1 MEKKTSAQLKQEAR
15 LALKGNYGFCA
26 GCLGVMAIA
35 ILAFSVLANVT
46 LAAALTFMGLS
57 WGYFGGAVS
66 YDSASAAIQ
75 RMGVSI
81 FAYALFAM
89 AISIVVSV
97 LLMGYV
103 RACFRIC
110 RGERGDIK
118 DLFFPFGKHIGKFI
132 GLAGMFQIIPFLFG
146 LVAGFSQAVSM
157 VTGDVSWFLMAFSA
171 IIWFVEIV
179 AIFFMSLNY
188 GMAAFI
194 FIEDP
199 ETPFLQALAESRRIM
214 KGNRLRVIWL
224 GLTFLGM
231 IFLAYA
237 SCGIGFL
244 WVTPYMVCTSI
255 YFYFDITNAREV
267 DRKEQ
272 EDWNRGYF

>member
-97 LLMGYV
+97 LLIGYV

-110 RGERGDIK
+110 RGYKRPVLPVWKTHREIHRPCRYVSDHPVPFRAGGGIFPGSIHGHRGRFLVFDGVFR
-118 DLFFPFGKHIGKFI
+118 DHMVRRDRGYLFYEPELRNGCLYFYRRSGNSFFAGSGGKPEDHEGESIEGD
-132 GLAGMFQIIPFLFG
+132 LAGSYIFRNDIFGVRFLRDRFPVGHAIHGLHEYIFLF
-146 LVAGFSQAVSM
+146 
-157 VTGDVSWFLMAFSA
+157 
-171 IIWFVEIV
+171 
-179 AIFFMSLNY
+179 
-188 GMAAFI
+188 
-194 FIEDP
+194 
-199 ETPFLQALAESRRIM
+199 
-214 KGNRLRVIWL
+214 
-224 GLTFLGM
+224 
-231 IFLAYA
+231 
-237 SCGIGFL
+237 
-244 WVTPYMVCTSI
+244 
-255 YFYFDITNAREV
+255 
-267 DRKEQ
+267 
-272 EDWNRGYF
+272 